1 EADAWFENPPREIDG
16 FAFPDMLQH
25 MEIDP
30 SAVRFVQTDAA
41 GFTAW
46 VAKNHNGDLC
56 VIGTDASGGAVT
68 SCVPRNNFV
77 AFGAMVSQD
86 GHTITWNGG
95 TVTVTN
101 PRSQHTP

>member
-1 EADAWFENPPREIDG
+1 
-16 FAFPDMLQH
+16 MLQH

-56 VIGTDASGGAVT
+56 VIGADASGGAAT
-68 SCVPRNNFV
+68 SCRPRNTFV
-77 AFGAMVSQD
+77 GSGAMVSQD